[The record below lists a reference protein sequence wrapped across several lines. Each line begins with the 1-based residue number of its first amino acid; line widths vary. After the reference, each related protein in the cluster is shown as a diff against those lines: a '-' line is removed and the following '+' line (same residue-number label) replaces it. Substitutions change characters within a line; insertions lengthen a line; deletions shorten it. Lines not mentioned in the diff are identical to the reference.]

1 MGLAKIDSGTG
12 QQKTNPVPGINVT
25 ISMFFDGTGNNKN
38 NTDARIAASKIS
50 DKRQEKQTVYEK
62 NTDHQSSSYENDYS
76 NVARL
81 WKNFTENP
89 SQNIFKHYVDGMG
102 TASQKEDDGKGTA
115 VGSGDTGIPNR
126 IKTTCQ
132 WMAVTLNN
140 LVRKQRTQVV
150 NNLTVDVFG
159 FSRGAAAARHFIY
172 EITKA
177 AYKAEVVTTY
187 VPGGEFGGGGE
198 TLTSYKDDMHNPT
211 DFTEFPMR
219 GYLGAYSKNYQL
231 QINNVIIRFVGLFDC
246 VASYNQG
253 LFLPGMNTDTPSQF
267 KKNTVELHLNA
278 VALARKTI
286 HFTAADEHRG
296 NFPLTTIASAGNKG
310 QSFSLP
316 GVHSDVGGCYIDNMN
331 EVEGV
336 IDHSTDVAGIE
347 AERES
352 IIAQGWYNK
361 DELTIN
367 YADDGTSVNEL
378 SGHRKSVR
386 NSYSFIPLHFMC
398 RHAIEFTKKN
408 TPDNIIPFDQAK
420 IESTQNFTSI
430 EGDKLLEA
438 ISAILEKQVF
448 ENGPP
453 LVFNQQHN
461 STVNNPKSPGVAADV
476 ANQQNLRLLRHGYLH
491 WNANYDTVYGVLHPM
506 FPRLVNNHAERLIL
520 PG

>member
-1 MGLAKIDSGTG
+1 
-12 QQKTNPVPGINVT
+12 
-25 ISMFFDGTGNNKN
+25 
-38 NTDARIAASKIS
+38 
-50 DKRQEKQTVYEK
+50 
-62 NTDHQSSSYENDYS
+62 
-76 NVARL
+76 
-81 WKNFTENP
+81 
-89 SQNIFKHYVDGMG
+89 
-102 TASQKEDDGKGTA
+102 
-115 VGSGDTGIPNR
+115 
-126 IKTTCQ
+126 
-132 WMAVTLNN
+132 
-140 LVRKQRTQVV
+140 
-150 NNLTVDVFG
+150 
-159 FSRGAAAARHFIY
+159 
-172 EITKA
+172 
-177 AYKAEVVTTY
+177 VTTY

>member
-25 ISMFFDGTGNNKN
+25 MSMFFDGTGNNKN

-50 DKRQEKQTVYEK
+50 DKKQEKQTVYEQ
-62 NTDHQSSSYENDYS
+62 NTDHKGSSYENDYS

-81 WKNFTENP
+81 WNNFTEN
-89 SQNIFKHYVDGMG
+89 QGKYVFKYYIEGIG
-102 TASQKEDDGKGTA
+102 TDNLKEDDSKGTA
-115 VGSGDTGIPNR
+115 TGSGNTGVPA
-126 IKTTCQ
+126 KVKEGCQ
-132 WMAVTLNN
+132 WMAIRLNKLAKNNNTHVINN
-140 LVRKQRTQVV
+140 LI
-150 NNLTVDVFG
+150 VDVFG

-187 VPGGEFGGGGE
+187 VPGGEFGGGE
-198 TLTSYKDDMHNPT
+198 MLTSYKDDMHNPT
-211 DFTEFPMR
+211 DFSEFPMR
-219 GYLGAYSKNYQL
+219 GYLGAYAKKNQL
-231 QINNVIIRFVGLFDC
+231 QINNVIIRFAGLFDC

-253 LFLPGMNTDTPSQF
+253 LFLPGMGTDTPSQF

-286 HFTAADEHRG
+286 HLTAADEHRG

-331 EVEGV
+331 EVETA
-336 IDHSTDVAGIE
+336 IDSGSDVDME
-347 AERES
+347 TERKE
-352 IIAQGWYNK
+352 IIAQGWYTK
-361 DELTIN
+361 DELTSTIKS
-367 YADDGTSVNEL
+367 ADDVPLFEL
-378 SGHRKSVR
+378 SGHRTSVR

-408 TPDNIIPFDQAK
+408 TPDNVIPFDQTQ
-420 IESTQNFTSI
+420 IESAKNSTSI
-430 EGDKLLEA
+430 KGDKLLEA
-438 ISAILEKQVF
+438 ISAVLEKQVF
-448 ENGPP
+448 ENGPQ
-453 LVFNQQHN
+453 LVFSQQHTA
-461 STVNNPKSPGVAADV
+461 SVNNPKSPVTTIDV

-506 FPRLVNNHAERLIL
+506 YPRLVNNHTERLIL